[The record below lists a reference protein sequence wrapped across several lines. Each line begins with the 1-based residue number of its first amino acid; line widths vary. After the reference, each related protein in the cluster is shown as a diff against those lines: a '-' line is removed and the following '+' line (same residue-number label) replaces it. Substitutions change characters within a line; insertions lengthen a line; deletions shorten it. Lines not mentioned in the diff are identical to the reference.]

1 MFWINYSYLYY
12 YISLS
17 SFCIPRNSEAKQSSD
32 HHFQS
37 SSGKQSHGS
46 EAIIRSPLTVS
57 PCEVKQPS
65 LLTTTPLHCPS
76 ESIPA
81 DTCPVRKGTVP
92 PSKAGSA
99 RGPSESTGDVSER
112 EPAPIQSRIRPRPF
126 RIERRRVRKGTCPH
140 PKPDPPVALP
150 VRPPFW

>member
-1 MFWINYSYLYY
+1 MFRIKYSYLYY
-12 YISLS
+12 YISLT

-81 DTCPVRKGTVP
+81 DTCF
-92 PSKAGSA
+92 
-99 RGPSESTGDVSER
+99 GD
-112 EPAPIQSRIRPRPF
+112 
-126 RIERRRVRKGTCPH
+126 RRRPTEDDRPTDNARRRNKITTHNNNYGVVPADGSPH
-140 PKPDPPVALP
+140 PTGGGDSSDQGNGGDEQQPP
-150 VRPPFW
+150 PPPR